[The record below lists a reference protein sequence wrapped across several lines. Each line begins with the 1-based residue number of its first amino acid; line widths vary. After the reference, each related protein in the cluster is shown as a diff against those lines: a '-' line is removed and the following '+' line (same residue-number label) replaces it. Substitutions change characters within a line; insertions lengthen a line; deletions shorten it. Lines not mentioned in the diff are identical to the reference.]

1 MLHFIL
7 KIYFGGKTI
16 LTSSEGP
23 ELHLAVLKLVL
34 VWRWLL
40 LSFVHDV

>member
-23 ELHLAVLKLVL
+23 ELCLAVLKLL
-34 VWRWLL
+34 PEGRWLL
-40 LSFVHDV
+40 LSSVHDV